1 MFGYRSSGPRLSLT
15 SPRMQIRTV
24 AERDGWLLTDYYQEN
39 RDFLMPWEPLRDE
52 SYFHHHGWDARLHV
66 MTTQQKQ
73 GDAFY
78 FLLMDPAAQ
87 QVWGVANFTQVIR
100 GCFQACYLGYSL
112 ASAQQGNGLMYE
124 ALSTVIPVLQKQQ
137 QLHRIMANYMPRN
150 QRSGA
155 LLARLG
161 FEKEGYARDYLK
173 INGRWEDHVLT
184 ALVTPT
190 AE

>member
-112 ASAQQGNGLMYE
+112 AGAQQGNGLMHE
-124 ALSTVIPVLQKQQ
+124 ALTTLIPVLQKQQ

-190 AE
+190 PD